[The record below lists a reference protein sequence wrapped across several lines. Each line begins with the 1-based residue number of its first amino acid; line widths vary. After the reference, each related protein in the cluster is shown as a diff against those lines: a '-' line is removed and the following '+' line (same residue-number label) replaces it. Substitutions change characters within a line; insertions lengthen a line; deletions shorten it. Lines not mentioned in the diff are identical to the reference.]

1 MKISNKYIL
10 QGGLIF
16 FFSLV
21 LTKHL
26 WANHDSPFGMYD
38 TIIPKSYNVNFSHL
52 PIKIDGKMNDAA
64 WKKASWTD
72 WFVDI
77 EGDLK
82 PKPLLDT
89 RVKLLWDSQYL
100 YIATVLKEPHLWA
113 TLLNHDDIIYRDHD
127 FEVFIDPNNDE
138 NQYFEIEINTLGTVM
153 DLLMHKS
160 YKNGGPMDMS
170 WNTEGLQSAIQYK
183 GTLNDNRDIDKGWTL
198 EMAIPYACLK
208 RPGRNYLPT
217 LNQPWRINFSRV
229 EWTLQNEGNSYVKKL
244 NDNGK
249 PIPEFNW
256 VWSPMGL
263 INMHVPNRW
272 GYLYFKQ

>member
-38 TIIPKSYNVNFSHL
+38 TIIPKSYNINFSHL